1 MQLRVSNSP
10 TSLVHSPPS
19 SRMPHRL
26 TILFLAILFAGAA
39 YYLYARSLNQRAQP
53 QPEDTPTKS
62 GKRKTDSTTATVQD
76 CNQQAQKLYDEGVAN
91 KDNII
96 LALKNFTSALNCKPT
111 DRELLGKIHYNL
123 GYCYSGKQEYDQAI
137 ESYSK
142 AISLGQDTTI
152 YVHAI
157 LRHGKLF
164 DFQKQDLKKALE
176 NYETVINRVCP
187 DSKTPDAQLEMT
199 ARLLKSNA
207 LGRQVENS
215 EMRPHETMNQALH
228 EIEFAFEI
236 ARTRETLKPLWIE
249 IHYQRAI
256 CYHRLGHFKDADSDY
271 TEALEQNAVIPY
283 TRASLLC
290 DRALCREKL
299 KQYTLALQDYE
310 AASEVEFTDPDP
322 HKNLIGISRI
332 PLQDL
337 PEGTPA
343 SYKNSAELQAAIESG
358 KARMSAYRTP
368 APSPSS
374 KPQDTYFQTPQQ
386 PQSPL

>member
-1 MQLRVSNSP
+1 MQLRISNPS

-39 YYLYARSLNQRAQP
+39 YYLYARSLNQRTQP
-53 QPEDTPTKS
+53 QPEDTATKS

-111 DRELLGKIHYNL
+111 DRELLGKIHYSL

-142 AISLGQDTTI
+142 AISSGQDTPI
-152 YVHAI
+152 YVHAT
-157 LRHGKLF
+157 LRHGKLY

-176 NYETVINRVCP
+176 DYETAIRGASQASNKP
-187 DSKTPDAQLEMT
+187 DSQLEMI

-207 LGRQVENS
+207 LCRQSS
-215 EMRPHETMNQALH
+215 EILHHKAVTQALQ

-236 ARTRETLKPLWIE
+236 ARTRETLKPLLVE

-256 CYHRLGHFKDADSDY
+256 CVHMLGNFQEADSDY

-283 TRASLLC
+283 TQASLLC

-299 KQYTLALQDYE
+299 GQHTLALQDYE

-322 HKNLIGISRI
+322 HKNLFGVSRI
-332 PLQDL
+332 PLQTL
-337 PEGTPA
+337 PVGTPA
-343 SYKNSAELQAAIESG
+343 SYKNSAELKAAIESG
-358 KARMSAYRTP
+358 KARMSTYRTP
-368 APSPSS
+368 VPSPSS
-374 KPQDTYFQTPQQ
+374 KPQDTYFQTPQ
-386 PQSPL
+386 